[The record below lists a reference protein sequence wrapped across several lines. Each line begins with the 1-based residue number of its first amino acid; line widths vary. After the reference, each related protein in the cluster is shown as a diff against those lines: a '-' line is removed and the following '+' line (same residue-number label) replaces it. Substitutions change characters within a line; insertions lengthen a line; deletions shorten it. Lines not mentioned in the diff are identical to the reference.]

1 MAGDGSSNPQIEKS
15 RKKRRKAGEPP
26 AVTREKNDAFVTKVR
41 GKDEQ
46 GVAELIQMTT
56 TPGDTDRNTCTVLF
70 HMTHVKSSKAR
81 GGYHRGGDTEEEYSY
96 EIITSDHRALR
107 KAVIALTAEYEH
119 KKSGSVRLF
128 DKHSI
133 NKDKFT
139 VTYRID
145 EDDDDTNDPNYLSDK
160 VKANQQIQIYERK
173 KRSNEHGPVKM
184 CMPRC
189 RKESV
194 QLL

>member
-1 MAGDGSSNPQIEKS
+1 MTGNGSSNPQIVTS
-15 RKKRRKAGEPP
+15 RKKKRKVGDPP
-26 AVTREKNDAFVTKVR
+26 AVTRDKNDAFVAKVR
-41 GKDEQ
+41 GKVEQ

-56 TPGDTDRNTCTVLF
+56 TPGETDLNTCTVLF
-70 HMTHVKSSKAR
+70 HMTNVKSSKAR

-107 KAVIALTAEYEH
+107 IAVIAMSAAYEY
-119 KKSGSVRLF
+119 KKSGSIRLF

-133 NKDKFT
+133 NKDKCT

-189 RKESV
+189 RKESK
-194 QLL
+194 QL